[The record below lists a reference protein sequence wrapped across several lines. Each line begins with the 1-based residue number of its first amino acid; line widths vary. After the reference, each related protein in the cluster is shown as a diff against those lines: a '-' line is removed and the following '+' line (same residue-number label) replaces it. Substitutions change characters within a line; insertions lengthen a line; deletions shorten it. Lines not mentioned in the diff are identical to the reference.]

1 MGEREG
7 EKNSGVRLCVAGT
20 DKRRVLSLA
29 CLLLIIWYM
38 CYQFI
43 IEDTIEGII
52 RFGRLCGSENAVFSV
67 GFVAYFFFFGK
78 YKMIFDEMFFFV
90 IFFLMIFLT
99 ICRDLMGNEILCI
112 FVINFIVGK

>member
-52 RFGRLCGSENAVFSV
+52 RFGRLVVRRMRFFRLGSLR
-67 GFVAYFFFFGK
+67 
-78 YKMIFDEMFFFV
+78 
-90 IFFLMIFLT
+90 IFFLENI
-99 ICRDLMGNEILCI
+99 
-112 FVINFIVGK
+112 K